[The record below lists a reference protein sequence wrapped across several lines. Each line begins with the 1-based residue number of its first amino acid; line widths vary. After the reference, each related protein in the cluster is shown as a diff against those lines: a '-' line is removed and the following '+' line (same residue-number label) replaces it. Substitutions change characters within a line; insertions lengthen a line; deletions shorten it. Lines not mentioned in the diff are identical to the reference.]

1 MSLSE
6 VAEVLGCD
14 TTTVHYHEQRAL
26 AKLRALIML
35 ERELAALAEE
45 VRRGR

>member
-14 TTTVHYHEQRAL
+14 TTTVYYHEQRAL
-26 AKLRALIML
+26 AKLREAIKR
-35 ERELAALAEE
+35 ERELLALIEE
-45 VRRGR
+45 VRCGR